1 MKKDLFNYSFF
12 RFHFVLFVLIIIY
25 PVTLSAGWL
34 IVEKKEDRFG
44 NFSMQSL
51 FIEQQKV
58 RIENPTSTFIFD
70 LSKENVTLIFHQ
82 QLVYWSGSAA
92 LLKDEFIASIEQQIV
107 VMMEQMPQQERD
119 KAKIEFDQLLLE
131 MRKGAADSLVLNRF
145 SVMQSDSVSEI
156 LGHKARQHFIMVDT
170 TVIEE
175 VWISDEIQPYQ
186 SISFEKLTAMMQLF
200 SRPNV
205 LSAAR
210 QSRAWEQAIKNGIVL
225 RSVIK
230 TPFGK
235 NVMEVA
241 QLRETPI
248 RAEVFLPPDAYRK
261 VIATEAIAIM
271 MGDDAIVS
279 PKSAAEDEWKPML
292 SPVKPNTSPS
302 IFPPKNE
309 EISPY

>member
-1 MKKDLFNYSFF
+1 MKKDSFCYSFCKF
-12 RFHFVLFVLIIIY
+12 RFVLFLLTITY

-70 LSKENVTLIFHQ
+70 LDNENVTLIFHQ

-92 LLKDEFIASIEQQIV
+92 MLKDEFMTSIEQQV
-107 VMMEQMPQQERD
+107 GVMMEQMTEQERD
-119 KAKIEFDQLLLE
+119 KARIEFDQLLLE
-131 MRKGAADSLVLNRF
+131 MRKGAADSLVFNRF
-145 SVMQSDSVSEI
+145 SVIQSDSVAEI
-156 LGHKARQHFIMVDT
+156 LGHKARQHFLLMDT
-170 TVIEE
+170 IVIEE
-175 VWISDEIQPYQ
+175 VWITNEIQPYH
-186 SISFEKLTAMMQLF
+186 SISFEKLTNMMQLF
-200 SRPNV
+200 SRPSV
-205 LSAAR
+205 LSVAR
-210 QSRAWEQAIKNGIVL
+210 QSEVWEKVIKNGVVL

-235 NVMEVA
+235 NIMEVA

-248 RAEVFLPPDAYRK
+248 RAEVFLPPDTYRK
-261 VIATEAIAIM
+261 VITTEAIAIM
-271 MGDDAIVS
+271 MGDGAVIS
-279 PKSAAEDEWKPML
+279 PKSVVEDDWKPML
-292 SPVKPNTSPS
+292 SPVKPSASPN